1 MDEFLFVNMQLNP
14 FPKFTCAIFGLCC
27 HILFYFSVKIL
38 IFLTALPISKIFL
51 KTIQNKNS
59 DETFRI
65 IQKLIQEW
73 EVSILVV
80 GLPTHPD
87 GAEHEMTRR
96 AKRFGN
102 QLNGRLNLPVKWVD
116 ERYSSAVVDDPMS
129 DIDRQAAVLIL
140 EQYFQENPN

>member
-1 MDEFLFVNMQLNP
+1 MHTYLAFDY
-14 FPKFTCAIFGLCC
+14 G
-27 HILFYFSVKIL
+27 VKRIGVAVGNSYARL
-38 IFLTALPISKIFL
+38 AQPL

-59 DETFRI
+59 DETFSI

-102 QLNGRLNLPVKWVD
+102 QLNGRLNLPIKWVD

>member
-1 MDEFLFVNMQLNP
+1 MHTYLAFDY
-14 FPKFTCAIFGLCC
+14 G
-27 HILFYFSVKIL
+27 VKRIGVAVGNSYTRL
-38 IFLTALPISKIFL
+38 AQPL

-59 DETFRI
+59 DETFSI

-116 ERYSSAVVDDPMS
+116 ERYSSAVVDDPVS
-129 DIDRQAAVLIL
+129 DIDRQAAVFIL